1 MNLQDVV
8 DDLARTINRSTIIN
22 DLAYRPIAASAQGQ
36 EIDGL
41 AATSL
46 LQRTTPPEYRAYF
59 DKIRLRQ
66 TRQPMTVTLAPFGD
80 RERLAVPIRDETG
93 PLGFLWLITGG
104 LPAFT
109 ASDYSAIDAA
119 VSMARTVLSVDPSTH
134 TSRTR
139 TAVMGRLLSPDEEV
153 RRAAFADAMEQRW
166 LDRTAVTTVF
176 AVELESRERV
186 QRGGIEAVAF
196 ARHFTGANLP
206 SIAYIG
212 ERAGLLYFAARGAQ
226 NADVHGALRSEA
238 ARRSLTVRA
247 IGSANRDRRADDLLA
262 AADHAATAASI
273 VATLPEFAGAA
284 DITQLGGWV
293 MLASIV
299 ADRAQLAIFSP
310 AAYALCVDG
319 DAIQRET
326 VETYLDV
333 CGHVREACDLLHIHR
348 TTLYY
353 RLDNMPD
360 VVKKALDDGMQR
372 STLHLCLKLIRHWES
387 TGRF

>member
-46 LQRTTPPEYRAYF
+46 LQRSTPPQYRAYF

-80 RERLAVPIRDETG
+80 RERLAVPIRDESG

-109 ASDYSAIDAA
+109 SSDYSAIDAA
-119 VSMARTVLSVDPSTH
+119 VAMARTVLSVGGATDA
-134 TSRTR
+134 SRMR
-139 TAVMGRLLSPDEEV
+139 LDVMARLLAPEPAT
-153 RRAAFADAMEQRW
+153 RRAAFAEAAGKRW
-166 LDRTAVTTVF
+166 IDRGEGTSVF
-176 AVELESRERV
+176 AVELASHDSVIES
-186 QRGGIEAVAF
+186 VAF
-196 ARHFTGANLP
+196 GRHFTGHGG
-206 SIAYIG
+206 ITFMG
-212 ERAGLLYFAARGAQ
+212 EREGLLYFAARGAEPSE
-226 NADVHGALRSEA
+226 VHTTLRAEA
-238 ARRSLTVRA
+238 SRRSITLRA
-247 IGSANRDRRADDLLA
+247 IGSATHDRRADDLLP
-262 AADHAATAASI
+262 AADHAAMAARI
-273 VATLPEFAGAA
+273 VATLPEFGGAA
-284 DITQLGGWV
+284 DIAELGGWV

-299 ADRAQLAIFSP
+299 ADRAQLAMFSP
-310 AAYALCVDG
+310 AAYTLCVDG
-319 DAIQRET
+319 DAVQRET